1 MAPGKSKKRSRTF
14 RPPALMLT
22 SMMDMFTIILIFLLF
37 QFSEK
42 PETIHMLN
50 DIELPRSTARMD
62 HNETVRIVLTSKGL
76 HLDDE
81 LIARVQK
88 DKVVGLDPNNLKESV
103 LFNRLQ
109 AQFVKA
115 SLEEEQTEDQTVPKN
130 HILFLCD
137 KRHSFK
143 TINNIIKTAA
153 LAGYPNF
160 QFAVLK
166 E

>member
-1 MAPGKSKKRSRTF
+1 MALGNMRPRAKKF
-14 RPPALMLT
+14 VPPKLMIT

-42 PETIHMLN
+42 PETIHMEK
-50 DIELPRSTARMD
+50 DIELPKSTAKMD
-62 HNETVRIVLTSKGL
+62 HTETIKLVVTQNSL
-76 HLDDE
+76 HINND
-81 LIARVQK
+81 LIARVK
-88 DKVVGLDPNNLKESV
+88 KGRVMGLDPKNPKASV
-103 LFNRLQ
+103 LYQRLEE
-109 AQFVKA
+109 QFVKA
-115 SLEEEQTEDQTVPKN
+115 ANDSDETQPKN
-130 HILFLCD
+130 HILLLCD

-143 TINNIIKTAA
+143 TINDIVKIAA

>member
-1 MAPGKSKKRSRTF
+1 MALGNM
-14 RPPALMLT
+14 RPRVRKFAPPKLMIT

-42 PETIHMLN
+42 PETIHMME
-50 DIELPRSTARMD
+50 DIELPKSTAKMD
-62 HNETVRIVLTSKGL
+62 HTETIKLVLTQTSL
-76 HLDDE
+76 HINDDF
-81 LIARVQK
+81 IARVRK
-88 DKVVGLDPNNLKESV
+88 GRVIGLDAQNPRASV
-103 LFNRLQ
+103 LYQRLEKQ
-109 AQFVKA
+109 STKA
-115 SLEEEQTEDQTVPKN
+115 VRKSDEEQPKD
-130 HILFLCD
+130 HILLLCD

-143 TINNIIKTAA
+143 TINDIVKTAA

>member
-1 MAPGKSKKRSRTF
+1 MPLGNLRQRPKKF
-14 RPPALMLT
+14 VPPKLMIT

-42 PETIHMLN
+42 PETIHLMK
-50 DIELPRSTARMD
+50 DIELPKSTAKMD
-62 HNETVRIVLTSKGL
+62 HQETIKLVLTQKGL
-76 HLDDE
+76 HFDND
-81 LIARVQK
+81 LIARVK
-88 DKVVGLDPNNLKESV
+88 KGRVVGLDPQNPQTSV
-103 LFNRLQ
+103 LYQRLL
-109 AQFVKA
+109 AQFAKGA
-115 SLEEEQTEDQTVPKN
+115 METEPDEKEPKN
-130 HILFLCD
+130 HILLLCD

-143 TINNIIKTAA
+143 TINSIVKTAA

>member
-1 MAPGKSKKRSRTF
+1 MALGHMRPRAKKF
-14 RPPALMLT
+14 VPPKLMIT

-42 PETIHMLN
+42 PETIHMMEE
-50 DIELPRSTARMD
+50 IELPTSSAKMD
-62 HNETVRIVLTSKGL
+62 HTETIQLVLTQNSLQINDDLVAQVKKGN
-76 HLDDE
+76 
-81 LIARVQK
+81 
-88 DKVVGLDPNNLKESV
+88 VVGLDPQNPKASV
-103 LFNRLQ
+103 LYQRLQ
-109 AQFVKA
+109 EQFA
-115 SLEEEQTEDQTVPKN
+115 QTVKNSDEKQPKE
-130 HILFLCD
+130 HILLLCD

-143 TINNIIKTAA
+143 TINKIVKIAA

>member
-1 MAPGKSKKRSRTF
+1 MTLGSLSKRSKKF
-14 RPPALMLT
+14 VPPKLMIT

-42 PETIHMLN
+42 PETIHLMK
-50 DIELPRSTARMD
+50 DIELPKSTAKLD
-62 HNETVRIVLTSKGL
+62 HNETIELVVTQNGL
-76 HLDDE
+76 HFDSK
-81 LIARVQK
+81 LIAHVRK
-88 DKVVGLDPNNLKESV
+88 GEVVGIDPQNLKASV
-103 LFNRLQ
+103 LYQHLQ
-109 AQFVKA
+109 AQFT
-115 SLEEEQTEDQTVPKN
+115 EEMTEPAEGQPKN
-130 HILFLCD
+130 HILLLCD

-143 TINNIIKTAA
+143 TVNSIIKTAA

>member
-1 MAPGKSKKRSRTF
+1 MALGNIRQRAKKF
-14 RPPALMLT
+14 APPKLMIT

-42 PETIHMLN
+42 PETIHMME
-50 DIELPRSTARMD
+50 DIELPQSTAKMD
-62 HNETVRIVLTSKGL
+62 HTETIQLVLSQNSL
-76 HLDDE
+76 HINDD
-81 LIARVQK
+81 LIARVK
-88 DKVVGLDPNNLKESV
+88 KGRVIGLDPQNP
-103 LFNRLQ
+103 
-109 AQFVKA
+109 KA
-115 SLEEEQTEDQTVPKN
+115 SALYQRLEKQFAQTAKTSDETKPKD
-130 HILFLCD
+130 HILLLCD

-143 TINNIIKTAA
+143 TINDIVKTAA

>member
-1 MAPGKSKKRSRTF
+1 MALGHMKARAKKF
-14 RPPALMLT
+14 VPPKLMIT

-42 PETIHMLN
+42 PETLHMME
-50 DIELPRSTARMD
+50 DIELPTSSAKMEHT
-62 HNETVRIVLTSKGL
+62 ETIQLVLTQNGL
-76 HLDDE
+76 HINDD
-81 LIARVQK
+81 LIARVK
-88 DKVVGLDPNNLKESV
+88 KGNVVGLDPQKPKASV
-103 LFNRLQ
+103 LYQRLQ
-109 AQFVKA
+109 EQFA
-115 SLEEEQTEDQTVPKN
+115 QTVKNSDEKQPKD
-130 HILFLCD
+130 HILLLCD

-143 TINNIIKTAA
+143 TINEIVKIAA

>member
-1 MAPGKSKKRSRTF
+1 MI
-14 RPPALMLT
+14 T

-42 PETIHMLN
+42 PETIHMME
-50 DIELPRSTARMD
+50 DIELPKSTAKMD
-62 HNETVRIVLTSKGL
+62 HTETIKLVLTQNSL
-76 HLDDE
+76 HLNDD
-81 LIARVQK
+81 LIARVK
-88 DKVVGLDPNNLKESV
+88 KGRVIGLDAQNPKASV
-103 LFNRLQ
+103 LYQRLEKQ
-109 AQFVKA
+109 SAKAVKK
-115 SLEEEQTEDQTVPKN
+115 SNEKQRID
-130 HILFLCD
+130 HILLLCD

-143 TINNIIKTAA
+143 TINDIVKTAA